1 MGFRGFYHDPNVSEG
16 VIKVRSNLLR
26 AGMIRESAFVR
37 AGMIRESAF
46 VRALL
51 RASSLWLPLQLCP
64 SLWLSELEGERS
76 LLALELEL
84 ELEIACVMMLC

>member
-1 MGFRGFYHDPNVSEG
+1 MQGQVLSTARDA
-16 VIKVRSNLLR
+16 VRYVVQTFLCSVKAL
-26 AGMIRESAFVR
+26 VR

-46 VRALL
+46 VRAVI
-51 RASSLWLPLQLCP
+51 RASSLWLLQPLQMCP
-64 SLWLSELEGERS
+64 SLWLSRARGGRS

>member
-16 VIKVRSNLLR
+16 VIKVRSNLL
-26 AGMIRESAFVR
+26 R